1 MELILLNNM
10 QFVWLGIAVILFII
24 EGATMGLTTIWFA
37 LGALISM
44 VLAFLNLP
52 LVWQILLFLI
62 VSSVLLIFTRPVAI
76 NKLKIG
82 SIKTNA
88 ESLVGQ
94 RGLVVKEITPDEKG
108 QVKIKG
114 QIWTAAASDDTGIAV
129 NSNVVIDKIE
139 GVTLFVRSTDKITSV

>member
-10 QFVWLGIAVILFII
+10 QFVWLGIAVIMFII
-24 EGATMGLTTIWFA
+24 EAATMGLTTIWFA

-62 VSSVLLIFTRPVAI
+62 ASSILLIFTRPVAVD
-76 NKLKIG
+76 KLKIG

-88 ESLVGQ
+88 DSLVG
-94 RGLVVKEITPDEKG
+94 RKALVVKEISADEKG
-108 QVKIKG
+108 QVKING
-114 QIWTAAASDDTGIAV
+114 QIWTAAASDGGSIKE
-129 NSNVVIDKIE
+129 NSTVLIEKIE
-139 GVTLFVRSTDKITSV
+139 GVTLFVRSKE

>member
-24 EGATMGLTTIWFA
+24 EAATMGLTTIWFA

-52 LVWQILLFLI
+52 LAWQILLFLI
-62 VSSVLLIFTRPVAI
+62 VSSILLLFTRPVAI

-82 SIKTNA
+82 KTKTNA

-94 RGLVVKEITPDEKG
+94 PAWVVQEITPEQKG
-108 QVKIKG
+108 QAKVAG
-114 QIWTAAASDDTGIAV
+114 QTWTAAAADGGSIAV
-129 NSNVVIDKIE
+129 DEKVIIERIE
-139 GVTLFVRSTDKITSV
+139 GVTLYLKEDK